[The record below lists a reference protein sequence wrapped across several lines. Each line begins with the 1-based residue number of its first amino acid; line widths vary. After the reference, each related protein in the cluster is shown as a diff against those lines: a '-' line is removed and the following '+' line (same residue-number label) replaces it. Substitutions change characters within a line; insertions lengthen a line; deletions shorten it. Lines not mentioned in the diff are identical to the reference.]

1 MSKSRMLSA
10 ALAGLFAV
18 SAFATEGTL
27 SVVPVFRFDASDA
40 CRGALFNTW
49 DGDRKGRIAYDAETG
64 GVRLTWTNSVGCFLF
79 GSAFDSAFSNA
90 VAKADGMLRFVQL
103 ETSARGYRHAPNL
116 RSETTKGAYVH
127 VIGVPPDGQ
136 VHVVRVRPGG
146 FSHSKSPFNPR
157 EMYTCR
163 IYIPGGSG
171 DFTIRSVSLVFD
183 KTPRP
188 SPEPEVGVDDFRLF
202 PAPRLFEPRKD
213 VFDLGGFAKPRGLG
227 RGAGKAVDWFTTRLM
242 RFWPTVCATTNGAPI
257 IFALKDTPVG
267 ARALLLFNTSKAVDD
282 LPAEGY
288 AFRVSAKGIVL
299 VASDEMGLM
308 HGARALMDTIH
319 LASGDVGPARARAVT
334 VADAPRLA
342 NRVFYTPLPGPEANG
357 GNRVDP
363 AFLDALFER
372 FVYPARMSAV
382 ALDLSMYYKYACDK
396 GSGYEPG
403 SWNPSDFT
411 NMVDRL
417 NAVGVAAMPFF
428 MSPGHQWMN
437 ILHGCRNMELSEN
450 GDCESLCVRHPDL
463 YPRLFAYMSEV
474 ASVCVHNGVKSPYFY
489 TGGDEVRW
497 RDRDKN
503 GKECPRCQ
511 GVPRRELLLEHI
523 TRVDDWCRQSGYAM
537 LMCSDMYAQNHNG
550 CNAFQGAMVADRIPK
565 SVQLVHWSSLDW
577 DDLPLWQRRGN
588 GSWRIMTGYNDDP
601 VGQTGLVGNGIAMYD
616 NRWWVSFSRA
626 GDSGGYS
633 PLAIAFAGADG
644 WGEPPAYSGS
654 IPDRAAT
661 WGNYL
666 MRRWSRKPIP
676 QAGDGWRTIDLSAAA
691 NATAASGHD
700 LARTSVGGV
709 ATRFACA
716 PQGGARIVAAGAEES
731 SVKVGGRASSLVFW
745 HVARLAAADEVAF
758 RKRGFNLDWRCGAP
772 IATWNIRYTDG
783 TQVPFVV
790 RYGWNVGDADPT
802 AGGRRQPYGRYIGDA
817 RYAWTDADG
826 ATVYAHEW
834 VNPHPEKE
842 IASLV
847 LGPKP
852 MMVGY
857 ELWALTARPYVR
869 ASAEPD
875 VYERID
881 AMARAAVGTNGAE
894 KVALPPGV
902 PSGVNNL
909 RGGRR
914 WWWSRVMRAHAQ
926 AARLRAARGG
936 RLDVLL
942 IGDSITQG
950 WEGGGASFYSEL
962 CEGREVMNVA
972 NGGDGIG
979 WQDWIVRQ
987 GLLDG
992 LSAKVVCIMIGT
1004 NEKPGAEDAFVRTRQ
1019 LVEFVREKMPDATI
1033 LLCGIPPCLRE
1044 SEEAA
1049 RLGNAK
1055 TNEWLKELCD
1065 GTKTVYL
1072 DVGAPMREALKW
1084 PEAERRKVAL
1094 DLLHPA
1100 ASVYEHWLSLLR
1112 PYLPAPA
1119 GDVPP
1124 MRHVAVQQIGKV
1136 HTKGNYASGELN
1148 TKLSKILSANPGI
1161 THLYLRYRTSVP
1173 YLSGKL
1179 ATIAADDAYY
1189 SVIGFSSDGQ
1199 VHDAVIP
1206 MEGWSRS
1213 GVPLRVSDKMRFVFE
1228 LGEGELELIE
1238 VGVVEKGEKDGWD
1251 ILK

>member
-1 MSKSRMLSA
+1 MNGARMLSA
-10 ALAGLFAV
+10 VLFGLAV
-18 SAFATEGTL
+18 SSVAAAEDQLT
-27 SVVPVFRFDASDA
+27 VVPVFSFDTPTV
-40 CRGALFNTW
+40 CRTAMFNTW
-49 DGDRKGRIAYDAETG
+49 EGEKKGRAAYDAVTRG
-64 GVRLTWTNSVGCFLF
+64 LRLAWTNSAGCFLF
-79 GSAFDSAFSNA
+79 GPAFDAAFSNA
-90 VAKADGMLRFVQL
+90 VARTDGTPLFVQFEL
-103 ETSARGYRHAPNL
+103 SARGYGSAPNL
-116 RSETTKGAYVH
+116 RSETTKGAYLH
-127 VIGVPPDGQ
+127 VIGIPPDGRE
-136 VHVVRVRPGG
+136 HVVRVRPGG

-157 EMYTCR
+157 EMHTCR

-171 DFTIRSVSLVFD
+171 DFTIRNVSLVFN
-183 KTPRP
+183 TARRP
-188 SPEPEVGVDDFRLF
+188 APEPEVGVDDFRLF
-202 PAPRLFEPRKD
+202 PAPRLFEPREE
-213 VFDLGGFAKPRGLG
+213 VFDLAGFAKPRAFG
-227 RGAGKAVDWFTTRLM
+227 RGAEKAADWFAGRLA
-242 RFWPTVCATTNGAPI
+242 RFWPSACVATNGAPVL
-257 IFALKDTPVG
+257 FALKDTPTG
-267 ARALLLFNTSKAVDD
+267 SKALARFRLPAEFGD

-288 AFRVSAKGIVL
+288 AFRVGAKGIVL
-299 VASDEMGLM
+299 VAADAMGLM
-308 HGARALMDTIH
+308 HGARALMDTIQ
-319 LASGDVGPARARAVT
+319 LASGDAGPARARAVT
-334 VADAPRLA
+334 VVDAPRLA

-357 GNRVDP
+357 GARVDP
-363 AFLDALFER
+363 AFLDALLER
-372 FVYPARMSAV
+372 YVYPARMSAV
-382 ALDLSMYYKYACDK
+382 ALDLSTHYKYACDK

-403 SWNPSDFT
+403 SWTPADFT

-417 NAVGVAAMPFF
+417 NAVGVVAMPFF

-474 ASVCVHNGVKSPYFY
+474 ASVCAHNGLKSPFFY

-503 GKECPRCQ
+503 GNECPRCR
-511 GVPRRELLLEHI
+511 GVPRKELLLEHV
-523 TRVDDWCRQSGYAM
+523 TRVDDWCRERGYVM
-537 LMCSDMYAQNHNG
+537 LMCSDMYAANHNG
-550 CNAFQGAMVADRIPK
+550 YNKFMGATVADRLPK

-577 DDLPLWQRRGN
+577 DELPLWQRRGN
-588 GSWRIMTGYNDDP
+588 GSWRIMTGYSDDP
-601 VGQTGLVGNGIAMYD
+601 YGQTGLVGNGIAMYA
-616 NRWWVSFSRA
+616 NRWWVAFSRDGA
-626 GDSGGYS
+626 SGGYS

-644 WGEPPAYSGS
+644 WGEPPATVGS
-654 IPDRAAT
+654 IPGRAAT

-676 QAGDGWRTIDLSAAA
+676 QAGDGWRPVDLSAAA
-691 NATAASGHD
+691 NATAAAGHD

-709 ATRFACA
+709 ATRFARA
-716 PQGGARIVAAGAEES
+716 PQGGIRVVSAGAEES
-731 SVKVGGRASSLVFW
+731 CVKVGGRASSLVFW
-745 HVARLAAADEVAF
+745 HAARLAAADEAAF
-758 RKRGFNLDWRCGAP
+758 RTRDFNQDWRCGAP
-772 IATWNIRYTDG
+772 IATWNVRYADG
-783 TQVPFVV
+783 SQEPFVV

-802 AGGRRQPYGRYIGDA
+802 AGGKRQPYGRYIGDA
-817 RYAWTDADG
+817 RYAWADADG

-842 IASLV
+842 IDSLV
-847 LGPKP
+847 LAPKP

-857 ELWALTARPYVR
+857 ELWALTARPCARV
-869 ASAEPD
+869 AAEPD
-875 VYERID
+875 IYERID
-881 AMARAAVGTNGAE
+881 AVTRAAVGTNGAE
-894 KVALPPGV
+894 KVTLPRGV
-902 PSGVNNL
+902 PSGVNKI

-914 WWWSRVMRAHAQ
+914 WWWNRVMRAHAQ
-926 AARLRAARGG
+926 AARLRATRGG

-972 NGGDGIG
+972 NGGDGVG

-1033 LLCGIPPCLRE
+1033 LLCGIPPRLRE
-1044 SEEAA
+1044 SEAAA
-1049 RLGNAK
+1049 RLGNAQ

-1065 GTKTVYL
+1065 GRKTVYL
-1072 DVGAPMREALKW
+1072 DVGAPMREALTW

-1124 MRHVAVQQIGKV
+1124 TRHVAVQQIGKV
-1136 HTKGNYASGELN
+1136 RTKGNYASGELN
-1148 TKLSKILSANPGI
+1148 AKLSKILSADPGI

-1213 GVPLRVSDKMRFVFE
+1213 GLPLRVSDKMRFVFE
-1228 LGEGELELIE
+1228 FGAGELELIE